1 MMTTMLITPLA
12 ILGIL
17 VASFAALRHAFK
29 HAVNG
34 YENES
39 GFYEGI
45 ERPPVESFVKTARVT
60 GKKSLIQDKM
70 RSQKSSQTG
79 DSAAIKPP
87 FEKVSKTSR

>member
-1 MMTTMLITPLA
+1 MLITPLA

-17 VASFAALRHAFK
+17 AASFAALRHAFK

-45 ERPPVESFVKTARVT
+45 ERPPVESFVKTSRVT
-60 GKKSLIQDKM
+60 AKQSLSQDKM
-70 RSQKSSQTG
+70 QGQKSSQTG
-79 DSAAIKPP
+79 DCAAIKPP
-87 FEKVSKTSR
+87 LAKASKTSR